1 MNHVYCFSS
10 LSLYSTTRPQSS
22 TFGTNQRLLANI
34 RYGVF
39 SPRKIFSYLAWITR
53 LACKTLRAWVSYL
66 VYRVLLARKLLLI
79 ALILGLFASVAVS
92 IQCTN
97 QYPQLSSQLEK
108 YIHTNRNSSAQLDAS
123 ALRYQDLEE
132 QTLGLSKKAG
142 MRDIFPVRERTQTNW
157 LSPLVGA
164 TIIPELCSPPSPPK
178 EFKFDYSNL
187 EKPENL
193 TNQETYKSQFQ
204 INSGPSA
211 PGPATALLPWKEAER
226 RYCVPEGQLLQLGVS
241 SPRNILPTSL
251 IIEHWR
257 MGEVPGSLMRRA
269 PKDVELWT
277 YIRAEDDAAKV
288 RDEALTNYPGL
299 TTKSSQQNESLHP
312 KQILTFPWIPI
323 GVFRYEIDTVRNV
336 QEFRIDYDLEIPME
350 HFAIR
355 VISNWGHVGETCLVR
370 VRLHGEVMDRK
381 KGVKEK
387 VLFW

>member
-1 MNHVYCFSS
+1 M
-10 LSLYSTTRPQSS
+10 
-22 TFGTNQRLLANI
+22 
-34 RYGVF
+34 
-39 SPRKIFSYLAWITR
+39 
-53 LACKTLRAWVSYL
+53 
-66 VYRVLLARKLLLI
+66 ARKLLLI
-79 ALILGLFASVAVS
+79 ALILGLFASVVVS

-108 YIHTNRNSSAQLDAS
+108 YIHINRNSSAQLDAS
-123 ALRYQDLEE
+123 APRYQDLQE
-132 QTLGLSKKAG
+132 QTLGLSKQIAS
-142 MRDIFPVRERTQTNW
+142 MRDIFPVKERTQTNW

-164 TIIPELCSPPSPPK
+164 AIIPEICSPPSPPK

-193 TNQETYKSQFQ
+193 TNQETYESQFQ
-204 INSGPSA
+204 INSA

-226 RYCVPEGQLLQLGVS
+226 RYCVPERQVLQLGVS

-277 YIRAEDDAAKV
+277 YIPEDDAAKV
-288 RDEALTNYPGL
+288 REEALINYPGL
-299 TTKSSQQNESLHP
+299 TTYSSLQNESLHP
-312 KQILTFPWIPI
+312 KQSQDFTWIPI
-323 GVFRYEIDTVRNV
+323 GVFRYEIDTARNI
-336 QEFRIDYDLEIPME
+336 QEFRIGYDLEIPME

-370 VRLHGEVMDRK
+370 VRLYGEVMEK
-381 KGVKEK
+381 TKGAKGK
-387 VLFW
+387 WRFW

>member
-1 MNHVYCFSS
+1 M
-10 LSLYSTTRPQSS
+10 
-22 TFGTNQRLLANI
+22 
-34 RYGVF
+34 
-39 SPRKIFSYLAWITR
+39 
-53 LACKTLRAWVSYL
+53 ACRTLRALVSYL

-123 ALRYQDLEE
+123 APPYQDLEE
-132 QTLGLSKKAG
+132 QTLGLSKKIAS
-142 MRDIFPVRERTQTNW
+142 MRDISPVKERTQTNW
-157 LSPLVGA
+157 LSTLVGA
-164 TIIPELCSPPSPPK
+164 AIIPELCSHPSPPK

-193 TNQETYKSQFQ
+193 TNQETYKTQSQ

-226 RYCVPEGQLLQLGVS
+226 RYCVPEGQVLQLGVS

-277 YIRAEDDAAKV
+277 YIRAEDEAAKV
-288 RDEALTNYPGL
+288 REEALINYPGL
-299 TTKSSQQNESLHP
+299 TTNSSQKNESLHP
-312 KQILTFPWIPI
+312 KQILDFPWIPI
-323 GVFRYEIDTVRNV
+323 GVFRYEIDTARNV
-336 QEFRIDYDLEIPME
+336 QEFRIGYDLEIPMK

-370 VRLHGEVMDRK
+370 VRLHGEVMERI
-381 KGVKEK
+381 KGAKQK
-387 VLFW
+387 GRFW

>member
-1 MNHVYCFSS
+1 MNHIVFSS
-10 LSLYSTTRPQSS
+10 LSLCSTIRPQYS
-22 TFGTNQRLLANI
+22 TFGTDQRLLANI

-39 SPRKIFSYLAWITR
+39 SPRKIFSYLAWIALLTCR
-53 LACKTLRAWVSYL
+53 TLRAWVSYL

-123 ALRYQDLEE
+123 APRYQDLEE
-132 QTLGLSKKAG
+132 QTLGLSKKIAS
-142 MRDIFPVRERTQTNW
+142 MRDIFPVRERIQTNW

-178 EFKFDYSNL
+178 ELKFDYSNL

-193 TNQETYKSQFQ
+193 TNQETYKNQFQ

-226 RYCVPEGQLLQLGVS
+226 RYCVPEGQVLQLGVS

-277 YIRAEDDAAKV
+277 CMRAEDEAAKV

-299 TTKSSQQNESLHP
+299 TTNSSQRNESLDP
-312 KQILTFPWIPI
+312 KQTLAFPCIPI
-323 GVFRYEIDTVRNV
+323 GVFRYEIDTARNV
-336 QEFRIDYDLEIPME
+336 QEFRIDYNLEIPME

-355 VISNWGHVGETCLVR
+355 VTSNWGHVGETCLVR
-370 VRLHGEVMDRK
+370 VRLYGEVIDRK

-387 VLFW
+387 WRFW

>member
-1 MNHVYCFSS
+1 MAF
-10 LSLYSTTRPQSS
+10 R
-22 TFGTNQRLLANI
+22 
-34 RYGVF
+34 
-39 SPRKIFSYLAWITR
+39 
-53 LACKTLRAWVSYL
+53 TLRAWVSYFF
-66 VYRVLLARKLLLI
+66 YSVLLARKLLLI

-97 QYPQLSSQLEK
+97 QYPQLSLQLEK

-123 ALRYQDLEE
+123 APRYQDLEE
-132 QTLGLSKKAG
+132 QTLGLSKKIAS
-142 MRDIFPVRERTQTNW
+142 MRDIFQVKERTQTNW

-164 TIIPELCSPPSPPK
+164 AIIPELCSHPSPPK
-178 EFKFDYSNL
+178 QFKFDYSNL

-204 INSGPSA
+204 KNSRPSA

-226 RYCVPEGQLLQLGVS
+226 RYCVGAGQVLQLGVS
-241 SPRNILPTSL
+241 SPRKILPTSL

-269 PKDVELWT
+269 PKDIELWT

-288 RDEALTNYPGL
+288 RNEALTYYPGL
-299 TTKSSQQNESLHP
+299 IINSSQQNESLT
-312 KQILTFPWIPI
+312 LNFPWIPI
-323 GVFRYEIDTVRNV
+323 GVFRYEIDTARNV
-336 QEFRIDYDLEIPME
+336 QNFRIDYDLAVPME

-370 VRLHGEVMDRK
+370 VRLHGEVVDRTKGATVKK
-381 KGVKEK
+381 KGR
-387 VLFW
+387 FW